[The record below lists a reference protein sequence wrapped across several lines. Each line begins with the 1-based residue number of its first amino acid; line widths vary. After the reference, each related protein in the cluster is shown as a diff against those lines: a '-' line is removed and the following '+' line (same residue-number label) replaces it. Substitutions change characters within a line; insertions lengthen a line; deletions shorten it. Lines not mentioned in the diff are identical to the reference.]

1 MILLVNRESPWMGK
15 ISNSFLSLYQSYMND
30 VDFSILLCR
39 SNYRIPGHL
48 KYSMLNSNIQAVNKD
63 EFQKYIFIPDPNP
76 RSFP

>member
-1 MILLVNRESPWMGK
+1 MSISESDYTSINDYTSITLLAL
-15 ISNSFLSLYQSYMND
+15 NSYW
-30 VDFSILLCR
+30 

-76 RSFP
+76 KSFP